1 MNQEQNLTKF
11 RQILSKLPRWLQI
24 VVVVVIAAVSALV
37 ILFSSQGCSTIRV
50 VGNDGNSKV
59 TVQQHALDSMQIN
72 VQFNPR

>member
-1 MNQEQNLTKF
+1 MFQDQNSMKF
-11 RQILSKLPRWLQI
+11 QQILSKLPRWLQ
-24 VVVVVIAAVSALV
+24 VVVIFSIAIISALV